1 MTSEGTREVQVYP
14 GITGYMAAKGRPF
27 GKEGCSSGPSVI
39 PGEYCIIPGLACS
52 LGILERCSR
61 NVHAQVI
68 PLVESTLILALL
80 LQVSSADSNVP
91 QFLCSYWGFLASAAP
106 VCMQHMKVCPYQ
118 VQANR
123 QTVNLLYSCFLK
135 WKRTSALT
143 FLTLSVKNN
152 ELVLLHIGICMPWK
166 GAYKCVSC

>member
-1 MTSEGTREVQVYP
+1 MHEGKAGWEDGRVIGASELTLSPNLPVGRKKKKSGQKKLLGHMTSEGTREVQVYP

-39 PGEYCIIPGLACS
+39 PGEYCIIPGLARS

-68 PLVESTLILALL
+68 PLVGSTLILALL

-91 QFLCSYWGFLASAAP
+91 QFLCSY
-106 VCMQHMKVCPYQ
+106 
-118 VQANR
+118 
-123 QTVNLLYSCFLK
+123 
-135 WKRTSALT
+135 
-143 FLTLSVKNN
+143 
-152 ELVLLHIGICMPWK
+152 
-166 GAYKCVSC
+166 